1 MSGPVSTRRR
11 ILVVSPFAPR
21 LDGRHGG
28 SRTIAHFVAN
38 LARRHDVALVYLRGH
53 GEPPLDP
60 VLRRRCDLVAEFER
74 PWTAGDPVT
83 RWARRLRLA
92 WALLRGKPSWVT
104 RWWTKELALSL
115 DQIASDWEPDV
126 VQLESHVMGQY
137 LPALR
142 MLTAPKVLVFQEPGA
157 SVAREGA
164 AAQRG
169 PARFLSRLET
179 GAWARFE
186 QKALSRADA
195 AVTFTSRDREA
206 LEGHATSTPIH
217 VIPIGIEVPRVAM
230 SALGNDDPRVL
241 FFGNFFHPPNV
252 EAAHWLVEAVLP
264 RVRERIP
271 GVAVDLVGPDSDGRL
286 AVMERPGVNVVGEV
300 ADLRYWM
307 DAASVVAL
315 PLRTGGGMRVKTLE
329 ALAAGKA
336 VVATSLAVAG
346 LDVEHGQ
353 HLLVADGTEAFADS
367 VADLVADPML
377 RTGMGQRARAWASLN
392 LGWEVPVQMYEVLYE
407 SLLDKGRPGFSQNP
421 AGH

>member
-1 MSGPVSTRRR
+1 MSGSAATRRR

-38 LARRHDVALVYLRGH
+38 LAHRHDVALVYLRGH

-60 VLRRRCDLVAEFER
+60 ILGRCCDLVAEFKR

-104 RWWTKELALSL
+104 RWWTTELALRL
-115 DQIASDWEPDV
+115 DEIASDWEPDV
-126 VQLESHVMGQY
+126 AQLETHVMGQY

-157 SVAREGA
+157 SVARGGA
-164 AAQRG
+164 TSQRG
-169 PARFLSRLET
+169 PARLLGRLET
-179 GAWARFE
+179 RAWARFE
-186 QKALSRADA
+186 QEALSRADA
-195 AVTFTSRDREA
+195 AVTFTARDREA
-206 LEGHATSTPIH
+206 LACHATSTPIH
-217 VIPIGIEVPRVAM
+217 VIPIGIEVPLAAM
-230 SALGNDDPRVL
+230 SALGHDDPRVL

-252 EAAHWLVEAVLP
+252 EAAQWLVEAVLP

-286 AVMERPGVNVVGEV
+286 AMMERPGVNVVGEV
-300 ADLRYWM
+300 ADLGYWM

-346 LDVEHGQ
+346 LEVEHGQ
-353 HLLVADGTEAFADS
+353 HLLVADGTEAFADA
-367 VADLVADPML
+367 VAVLVADPVL
-377 RTGMGQRARAWASLN
+377 RTGMGKRARAWASLN
-392 LGWEVPVQMYEVLYE
+392 LGWEGPVKMYEALYE
-407 SLLDKGRPGFSQNP
+407 SLLDKRRPGFSQNP
-421 AGH
+421 AGR